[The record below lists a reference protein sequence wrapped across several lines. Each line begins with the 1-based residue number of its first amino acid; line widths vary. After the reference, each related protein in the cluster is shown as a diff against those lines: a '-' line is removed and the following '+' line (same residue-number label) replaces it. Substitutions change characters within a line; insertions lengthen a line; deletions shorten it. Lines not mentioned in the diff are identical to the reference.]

1 MSSKR
6 LSKRYDKL
14 IEAFKVVK
22 PQRILKYKKIKVG
35 DYFVKHYSTYLLID
49 VQKFKKAIND
59 QEIKRMK

>member
-1 MSSKR
+1 M
-6 LSKRYDKL
+6 
-14 IEAFKVVK
+14 VK